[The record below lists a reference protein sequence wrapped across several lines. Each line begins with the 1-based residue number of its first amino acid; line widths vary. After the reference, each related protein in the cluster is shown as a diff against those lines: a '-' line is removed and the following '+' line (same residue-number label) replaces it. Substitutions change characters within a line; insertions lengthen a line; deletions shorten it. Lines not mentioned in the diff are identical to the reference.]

1 MTPPIFVAARE
12 LVSVPTDFAQDMGER
27 ATTLTPAPAI
37 HQWTPVFWFVEEIGF
52 EALRDISRDQRC
64 AEFLGLKR
72 RYLFVQS
79 ADTNAF
85 LVAQD
90 RTTLRCGQVIF
101 QKFRRVMTVEV
112 NYSDP
117 VGAPYITAESRRY
130 SQLAQLLRSQT
141 LIDIDC
147 WGQVPGSPIPPSKI
161 AAELRRR
168 LDTFAKE
175 N

>member
-1 MTPPIFVAARE
+1 MEP
-12 LVSVPTDFAQDMGER
+12 
-27 ATTLTPAPAI
+27 
-37 HQWTPVFWFVEEIGF
+37 
-52 EALRDISRDQRC
+52 
-64 AEFLGLKR
+64 GLK
-72 RYLFVQS
+72 Q
-79 ADTNAF
+79 
-85 LVAQD
+85 
-90 RTTLRCGQVIF
+90 IF

-112 NYSDP
+112 NYCDP

-141 LIDIDC
+141 LVDIDC

-168 LDTFAKE
+168 LDTFTKE